1 MVGWFPKGRQREVTT
16 GQRSVLGT
24 LTRPQNES
32 SYYFLIGVT
41 IQVGCALCLL
51 MFSTIIW
58 RPLKKRRRG
67 QGRDWFWVLGHK
79 APEHTGPATS
89 QEQLLAWGDNHFPSS
104 RRPQQA
110 SCCHGIHCS
119 FEAISYL
126 EQKTRFPLLQMPWS
140 IGHFPV
146 RTESPARF
154 RPAWAWRI
162 FSLAELKHFQ
172 QQVQWLA
179 LRSAFSRKKTWPV

>member
-1 MVGWFPKGRQREVTT
+1 MVSKRKTERGNNWTKKCIRNTNSASKWKLLLLFNWLYFVFINVFNYHLKTTKKEKTRAGKRLILGFGPQGPWAYWACKLPGAIACLRRQPFPI
-16 GQRSVLGT
+16 
-24 LTRPQNES
+24 
-32 SYYFLIGVT
+32 F
-41 IQVGCALCLL
+41 
-51 MFSTIIW
+51 
-58 RPLKKRRRG
+58 KK
-67 QGRDWFWVLGHK
+67 
-79 APEHTGPATS
+79 TPAGFM
-89 QEQLLAWGDNHFPSS
+89 LS
-104 RRPQQA
+104 RYSLQ
-110 SCCHGIHCS
+110 

-140 IGHFPV
+140 IGQFPV